1 MYLEKRK
8 EEIQKAQDEYDAYIA
23 EHYRRGAM
31 RKLTDEEREALISGL
46 KQNWEHLHQQ
56 YLGLSVVIDTM
67 PKMIHK
73 EKLEVEMK
81 QLEKDVELLENHRI
95 IYIAN

>member
-1 MYLEKRK
+1 MYLGKRK
-8 EEIQKAQDEYDAYIA
+8 EEIQKAQDEYDAYVA

-31 RKLTDEEREALISGL
+31 RKLTDEEREALIAGL

-67 PKMIHK
+67 PKMMHK